1 MKKKYLNV
9 LAYAMI
15 VSMSAISL
23 SACSDDDDNDNG
35 GNGGNGGNNGDA
47 TEIVMED
54 GAELQGTVEDGQIV
68 VLSAGNSYTLSGG
81 YAIKNG
87 GELRIE
93 EGVTIEAIYDD
104 QVATFILVE
113 QGGKIDAQGT
123 AEAPIIMTSDVKEPG
138 SWGGIHIC
146 GYSHTNR
153 GEGTMSEIGNAPYGG
168 DQEDDNSGTLR
179 YIRLEYTGYAFD
191 EEHESNGVSFYG
203 VGSGTTVEYLQAYK
217 GADDGFEFFGGSV
230 NAKYLVVTD
239 CEDDSFDWTEGW
251 NGKAQFLVA
260 TQVGT
265 TGATDADGDCLIEAD
280 NQDVNPNATPCS
292 FPTLSNLTLIGNN
305 SSAAARGIR
314 LRAGTHVQIYNAIVT
329 GKPKC
334 LTTATEGTENSLLK
348 GESILN
354 YMTLAT
360 DITCEEGIY
369 SSALFTATDNHNEI
383 NATIPNFSN
392 VFVGTIADGY
402 DLSAEDDF
410 FTAAAYRGAVE
421 ADDDWTA
428 GWTVKK

>member
-123 AEAPIIMTSDVKEPG
+123 NT
-138 SWGGIHIC
+138 HLRLF
-146 GYSHTNR
+146 SHQSR
-153 GEGTMSEIGNAPYGG
+153 R
-168 DQEDDNSGTLR
+168 R
-179 YIRLEYTGYAFD
+179 Y
-191 EEHESNGVSFYG
+191 
-203 VGSGTTVEYLQAYK
+203 
-217 GADDGFEFFGGSV
+217 
-230 NAKYLVVTD
+230 
-239 CEDDSFDWTEGW
+239 
-251 NGKAQFLVA
+251 
-260 TQVGT
+260 
-265 TGATDADGDCLIEAD
+265 
-280 NQDVNPNATPCS
+280 
-292 FPTLSNLTLIGNN
+292 
-305 SSAAARGIR
+305 
-314 LRAGTHVQIYNAIVT
+314 HV
-329 GKPKC
+329 
-334 LTTATEGTENSLLK
+334 
-348 GESILN
+348 
-354 YMTLAT
+354 
-360 DITCEEGIY
+360 
-369 SSALFTATDNHNEI
+369 
-383 NATIPNFSN
+383 
-392 VFVGTIADGY
+392 
-402 DLSAEDDF
+402 
-410 FTAAAYRGAVE
+410 
-421 ADDDWTA
+421 
-428 GWTVKK
+428 